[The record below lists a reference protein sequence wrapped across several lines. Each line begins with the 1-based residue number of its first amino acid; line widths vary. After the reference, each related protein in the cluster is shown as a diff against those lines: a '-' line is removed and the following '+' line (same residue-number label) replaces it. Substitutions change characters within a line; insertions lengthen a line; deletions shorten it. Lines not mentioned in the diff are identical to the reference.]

1 MNKPMKFYDIQE
13 YKGYQFT
20 AIEHKVAWYHWF
32 CGYVKLNNMYLNTD
46 YLDIPI
52 ECHGGITFKDE
63 LKEINPQIDNGIW
76 IGFDTNHI
84 FDDET
89 TQNEE
94 FITEECKRI
103 IDQLLK
109 LEKADTGNVD

>member
-1 MNKPMKFYDIQE
+1 
-13 YKGYQFT
+13 
-20 AIEHKVAWYHWF
+20 
-32 CGYVKLNNMYLNTD
+32 MYLNTD

-52 ECHGGITFKDE
+52 ECHGGITFKGE

-109 LEKADTGNVD
+109 LEKADTAMSTTYK